1 LERTRRRECTTC
13 GQLADRFLADY
24 ERTLKDSSIAYTG
37 VRPGEMVALEWRDVD
52 LRNGRLQVRRRL
64 YQGKLDYP
72 KTGPRMVALVP
83 QARDALTGRP
93 RLGARVHF
101 EAPPSPVLRL
111 TSLVMLAA
119 RVGSSP
125 EGRPVR
131 TAPLLRSLPLRRLRS
146 PVAAE
151 GGGAVRAH

>member
-1 LERTRRRECTTC
+1 LERTRRRERTTC

-93 RLGARVHF
+93 RLGVRVHF

-111 TSLVMLAA
+111 TSLVVLAA
-119 RVGSSP
+119 RVC
-125 EGRPVR
+125 GRFGRKVD
-131 TAPLLRSLPLRRLRS
+131 LYELRHFCGHYLYVVCDLPSRV
-146 PVAAE
+146 VAA
-151 GGGAVRAH
+151 